1 MNEIRKKWYNIIFK
15 SDTKAGKDFDVLL
28 LVLILISVA
37 VVMLDSVEAFHTQY
51 SLLFDIFEWILTIVF
66 TLEYL
71 VRIYVHPKRI
81 YYLFSFW
88 GIIDFL
94 SIVPTYLSL
103 FFIGYHYMIVVRIFR
118 LLRVFRI
125 FKLVRFSN
133 ESEVLL
139 KSLRASIYRV
149 SIFFFALLMIVM
161 LMGTTMYVVEGAEN
175 GFDNIPK
182 SIYWAIVTITTVGY
196 GDMVPQTV
204 LGKFLSSLSMIIGYS
219 IIAIPTGIITS
230 EMTKRKKKLRKSCSE
245 CGVYNDISANFCKSC
260 GEKFDEL
267 ILKEE

>member
-1 MNEIRKKWYNIIFK
+1 METTRQKWYNIIFK
-15 SDTKAGKDFDVLL
+15 SDTKPGKDFDVILL
-28 LVLILISVA
+28 ILILISVV
-37 VVMLDSVEAFHTQY
+37 VVMLDSVEAFHRQY
-51 SLLFDIFEWILTIVF
+51 SFFFDILEWILTIIF

-71 VRIYVHPKRI
+71 VRLYVHPKRI
-81 YYLFSFW
+81 RYVFSFW

-103 FFIGYHYMIVVRIFR
+103 FFIGYHYMIIVRIFR

-133 ESEVLL
+133 ESEVLW
-139 KSLRASIYRV
+139 KSLRSSMYKV
-149 SIFFFALLMIVM
+149 SIFFFALTMIVV
-161 LMGTTMYVVEGAEN
+161 LMGTIMYVVEGAEN

-219 IIAIPTGIITS
+219 IIAIPTGIVTS
-230 EMTKRKKKLRKSCSE
+230 EITKRKHKLRKCCSE
-245 CGVYNDISANFCKSC
+245 CGVFNDISANFCKSC

-267 ILKEE
+267 IIKEE